1 MVSSHLLCRN
11 QHRGGDV
18 RRPQKPANPPIPQN
32 RVTGPTPRP
41 CQSRRSCD
49 YASVLFPRTHH
60 RPYFAPWVLFALI
73 VAHDGDE
80 SQRRFE
86 HVFRVFP
93 TQFLKIFGKFKSIR
107 PKHGPKG
114 QRPGGLYFLKP
125 NSLNSMNVGA
135 TRSPRDPIP
144 GGLYFQCS
152 PFGTQHQHQQP
163 PPGHIRYNNT
173 SRIYK

>member
-41 CQSRRSCD
+41 CQIRRSCD

-114 QRPGGLYFLKP
+114 QRPGLRARRRNLSELRPSRHLAHFVTNAHLLGGP
-125 NSLNSMNVGA
+125 P
-135 TRSPRDPIP
+135 RSVTP
-144 GGLYFQCS
+144 
-152 PFGTQHQHQQP
+152 PFTVLVFVYTA
-163 PPGHIRYNNT
+163 R
-173 SRIYK
+173 